1 MKTKEELIYDI
12 DLFLR
17 ENLGSL
23 DIDKGQNRIDWK
35 KDLNTVFHLE
45 QELYLMIDRL
55 KSITLEDIK

>member
-55 KSITLEDIK
+55 KSITLEDIN

>member
-12 DLFLR
+12 DLFIR

-35 KDLNTVFHLE
+35 KDLYTVFHLE
-45 QELYLMIDRL
+45 QELHLMIDSL

>member
-23 DIDKGQNRIDWK
+23 NIDKGQNRIDWK